1 MISLVLN
8 KSCRKVKID
17 QVKQL
22 LVAENMP
29 RFINFLVSLR
39 RLPPLSE
46 LSGDEERMLF
56 ELRLLWERQG
66 SLSVADVY
74 DLVSAQSATT
84 SYRQL
89 MALKNQG
96 LVDVRVTDED
106 RRKRAVN
113 FTQSAEKL
121 FSALG

>member
-1 MISLVLN
+1 ML
-8 KSCRKVKID
+8 
-17 QVKQL
+17 
-22 LVAENMP
+22 

-56 ELRLLWERQG
+56 ELRLLWESKG

-74 DLVSAQSATT
+74 DLFNAQSATT

-89 MALKNQG
+89 MALKNKG
-96 LVDVRVTDED
+96 LVDVRVTDDD
-106 RRKRAVN
+106 RRKRVVT
-113 FTQSAEKL
+113 FTPSAEKL
-121 FSALG
+121 FAALS

>member
-1 MISLVLN
+1 MIPLVLN
-8 KSCRKVKID
+8 KSCCKVKSD
-17 QVKQL
+17 QVKIHF
-22 LVAENMP
+22 VAGNMP

-106 RRKRAVN
+106 RRKRAVT

>member
-1 MISLVLN
+1 ML
-8 KSCRKVKID
+8 
-17 QVKQL
+17 
-22 LVAENMP
+22 

-56 ELRLLWERQG
+56 ELRLLWEQKG

-74 DLVSAQSATT
+74 DPVSAQSATT

-89 MALKNQG
+89 MALKKKG
-96 LVDVRVTDED
+96 LVDVRVTDDD
-106 RRKRAVN
+106 RRKRVVT
-113 FTQSAEKL
+113 FTPSAEKL
-121 FSALG
+121 FAALG

>member
-1 MISLVLN
+1 ML
-8 KSCRKVKID
+8 
-17 QVKQL
+17 
-22 LVAENMP
+22 

-56 ELRLLWERQG
+56 ELRLLWESKG

-74 DLVSAQSATT
+74 DLVNAQSATT

-89 MALKNQG
+89 MALKNKG
-96 LVDVRVTDED
+96 LVDVRVTDDD
-106 RRKRAVN
+106 RRKRVVT
-113 FTQSAEKL
+113 FTPSAEKL
-121 FSALG
+121 FADLS